1 MKTNII
7 CRLQVEGLHWWS
19 EASKYEPTMIYLES
33 PHRHMFHIV
42 AKKEVMH
49 DDRDVE
55 FIMFKRKINRYL
67 REMYYTSDLDLCD
80 FGSQSCE
87 MIAEE
92 LYEKFDLCYCAVYED
107 NENGAEVY

>member
-1 MKTNII
+1 
-7 CRLQVEGLHWWS
+7 
-19 EASKYEPTMIYLES
+19 
-33 PHRHMFHIV
+33 MFHIV
-42 AKKEVMH
+42 AKKEVFH

-92 LYEKFDLCYCAVYED
+92 LYKEFDLCYCAVYED
-107 NENGAEVY
+107 NENGTRYINENIYYLG